1 MGWVDHEA
9 DGAAGLVVNGGL
21 LRPVE
26 SSVNVIMWEMGEDIM
41 SVEDEVPDQPVV
53 PERRQ
58 KLSAAARKDL
68 MTELAQEI
76 GENAVIDGDAVIVEA
91 GEPVALYC
99 RIESDGTIVLTWWM
113 TAPAPVGHYRWREA
127 AAAVTGESEAIYTSA
142 LGGNFLIEVERRTE
156 STREA
161 ARLARGTKPVERV
174 RILAAAYPDAVV
186 ALPPEPVP
194 EYLLPDREMT

>member
-1 MGWVDHEA
+1 MTTT
-9 DGAAGLVVNGGL
+9 
-21 LRPVE
+21 
-26 SSVNVIMWEMGEDIM
+26 
-41 SVEDEVPDQPVV
+41 DELGDQPAV

-68 MTELAQEI
+68 LTELAQEI

-91 GEPVALYC
+91 GEPIALYC
-99 RIESDGTIVLTWWM
+99 RVESDGTIVLTWWM

-127 AAAVTGESEAIYTSA
+127 AATITGEGEAIYTSA
-142 LGGNFLIEVERRTE
+142 LGGSFLIEVERRTE

-161 ARLARGTKPVERV
+161 AKLARGTKPVERV
-174 RILAAAYPDAVV
+174 RVLAGAYPHAVA

-194 EYLLPDREMT
+194 EFLLPDREMA